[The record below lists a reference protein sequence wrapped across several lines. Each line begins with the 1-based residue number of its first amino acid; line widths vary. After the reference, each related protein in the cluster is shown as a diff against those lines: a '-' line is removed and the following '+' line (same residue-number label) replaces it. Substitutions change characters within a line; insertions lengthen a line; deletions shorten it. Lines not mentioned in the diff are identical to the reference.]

1 MEIMDVALRE
11 RERTQMKLKAVAVAI
26 VFFAISV
33 PVLSAPN
40 TKASFESLKALAG
53 QWDAKDPSGKQQTIT
68 WKVVSGGSV
77 VMESMQE
84 ESMVTMYHVDNS
96 RLMMTHYCAA
106 QNQPRMQAQVSDDG
120 KTFTFDFIDATN
132 LASPS
137 DGHMR
142 KLVLTIQD
150 KDHFTEQ
157 WFFAQKGKAEDH
169 GVFQLTRKQ

>member
-1 MEIMDVALRE
+1 
-11 RERTQMKLKAVAVAI
+11 MKLKAVAMAI
-26 VFFAISV
+26 AFIAISV

-40 TKASFESLKALAG
+40 AKASFESLKALAG
-53 QWDAKDPSGKQQTIT
+53 QWDAKDGSGRQQTIT

-84 ESMVTMYHVDNS
+84 ESMVSMFHMDNS

-132 LASPS
+132 LASPA

-142 KLVLTIQD
+142 KLILTIQD

-157 WFFAQKGKAEDH
+157 WFFAQKGKEDDH
-169 GVFQLTRKQ
+169 GVFQLTRKK

>member
-1 MEIMDVALRE
+1 MHKALSE
-11 RERTQMKLKAVAVAI
+11 RGRKQMKLKALAVAI
-26 VFFAISV
+26 VFFTISV

-40 TKASFESLKALAG
+40 AKTSFESLKALAG

-68 WKVVSGGSV
+68 WKVVSAGSV

-84 ESMVTMYHVDNS
+84 ESMVTMYHVDNN
-96 RLMMTHYCAA
+96 RLMLTHYCAA
-106 QNQPRMQAQVSDDG
+106 QNQPRMQAQASEDG

-132 LASPS
+132 LASPEA
-137 DGHMR
+137 GHMR

-157 WFFAQKGKAEDH
+157 WFFAQKGKSEDH
-169 GVFQLTRKQ
+169 GMFQLTRKQ

>member
-1 MEIMDVALRE
+1 MKFKIIAAAVTFLALS
-11 RERTQMKLKAVAVAI
+11 L
-26 VFFAISV
+26 

-40 TKASFESLKALAG
+40 VKASFESLKTLAG

-84 ESMVTMYHVDNS
+84 ESMVSMFHLDNN

-106 QNQPRMQAQVSDDG
+106 QNQPRMQAQVSEDG
-120 KTFTFDFIDATN
+120 KTFTFSFLDATN
-132 LASPS
+132 LSSPDS
-137 DGHMR
+137 GHMR

-150 KDHFTEQ
+150 KDHFSEE
-157 WFFAQKGKAEDH
+157 WFFAQKGKEDDH
-169 GVFQLTRKQ
+169 GVFQLTRRQ

>member
-1 MEIMDVALRE
+1 MILKTIAIVVAL
-11 RERTQMKLKAVAVAI
+11 
-26 VFFAISV
+26 FALSV

-40 TKASFESLKALAG
+40 AKASFENLKVLAG
-53 QWDAKDPSGKQQTIT
+53 QWETKDPSGKRQIIT

-77 VMESMQE
+77 LMESMEE
-84 ESMVTMYHVDNS
+84 ESMVTMYHVDNN
-96 RLMMTHYCAA
+96 RLLLTHYCSA

-132 LASPS
+132 MASPN

-157 WFFAQKGKAEDH
+157 WFFTQKGKDLDH

>member
-1 MEIMDVALRE
+1 
-11 RERTQMKLKAVAVAI
+11 MKLKTLAI
-26 VFFAISV
+26 AITLFALSV
-33 PVLSAPN
+33 SMVSAPN
-40 TKASFESLKALAG
+40 AKASFENLKALAG

-77 VMESMQE
+77 LMESMQE
-84 ESMVTMYHVDNS
+84 ESMVTMYHVDNN
-96 RLMMTHYCAA
+96 RLLLTHYCAA
-106 QNQPRMQAQVSDDG
+106 QNQPRMQATVSDDG

-132 LASPS
+132 LASPN

>member
-1 MEIMDVALRE
+1 
-11 RERTQMKLKAVAVAI
+11 MKLKTFAIAI
-26 VFFAISV
+26 VLFALSL

-40 TKASFESLKALAG
+40 AKASFESLKTLTG
-53 QWDAKDPSGKQQTIT
+53 EWESKDSSGKMQNVS
-68 WKVVSGGSV
+68 WKAVSGGSV
-77 VMESMQE
+77 LMESMQE
-84 ESMVTMYHVDNS
+84 DSMVTMYHVDNN
-96 RLMMTHYCAA
+96 RLLLTHYCAA
-106 QNQPRMQAQVSDDG
+106 QNQPRMQATVSDDG

-132 LASPS
+132 LASPA

-157 WFFAQKGKAEDH
+157 WFFAQKGKDLDH

>member
-1 MEIMDVALRE
+1 MKFKAIAVAL
-11 RERTQMKLKAVAVAI
+11 AFVAV
-26 VFFAISV
+26 SV
-33 PVLSAPN
+33 SMLSAPN
-40 TKASFESLKALAG
+40 AKASFDSLKALAG

-84 ESMVTMYHVDNS
+84 ESMVSMFHMDNS

-106 QNQPRMQAQVSDDG
+106 QNQPRMAARVSDDG
-120 KTFTFDFIDATN
+120 KTFTFDFIDGTN
-132 LASPS
+132 LANP
-137 DGHMR
+137 DAAHMH
-142 KLVLTIQD
+142 KLILTIQD

-157 WFFAQKGKAEDH
+157 WFFTQKGKDDDH

>member
-1 MEIMDVALRE
+1 
-11 RERTQMKLKAVAVAI
+11 MKFKAIAVVIA
-26 VFFAISV
+26 FFVISV

-40 TKASFESLKALAG
+40 AKASFDSLKALAG

-84 ESMVTMYHVDNS
+84 ESMVSMFHMDNS
-96 RLMMTHYCAA
+96 RLMLTHYCAA
-106 QNQPRMQAQVSDDG
+106 QNQPRMAAKVSEDG
-120 KTFTFDFIDATN
+120 KTFTFDFIDGTN
-132 LASPS
+132 LASP
-137 DGHMR
+137 DAPHMH
-142 KLVLTIQD
+142 KLILTIQD

-157 WFFAQKGKAEDH
+157 WFFAQKGKDADH

>member
-1 MEIMDVALRE
+1 
-11 RERTQMKLKAVAVAI
+11 MKLKALTIAALFVAV
-26 VFFAISV
+26 SV

-40 TKASFESLKALAG
+40 AKTSFESLKALAG

-77 VMESMQE
+77 LMESMQE
-84 ESMVTMYHVDNS
+84 ESMVTMYHVDNN
-96 RLMMTHYCAA
+96 RLMLTHYCAA
-106 QNQPRMQAQVSDDG
+106 QNQPRMAAKMSDDG

-132 LASPS
+132 LASAA
-137 DGHMR
+137 DGHMH

-157 WFFAQKGKAEDH
+157 WFFAQKGKDADH
-169 GVFQLTRKQ
+169 GVFQFTRKQ

>member
-1 MEIMDVALRE
+1 
-11 RERTQMKLKAVAVAI
+11 MKLKAVIVAVLFVAT
-26 VFFAISV
+26 SV

-40 TKASFESLKALAG
+40 AKTSFESLKALAG
-53 QWDAKDPSGKQQTIT
+53 QWETKDPSGKQQTIT

-77 VMESMQE
+77 LMESMQE
-84 ESMVTMYHVDNS
+84 ESMVTMYHVDNN
-96 RLMMTHYCAA
+96 RLMLTHYCAA
-106 QNQPRMQAQVSDDG
+106 QNQPRMAAKVSDDG
-120 KTFTFDFIDATN
+120 KTFTFDFIDGTN
-132 LASPS
+132 IASPD

-157 WFFAQKGKAEDH
+157 WFFAQKGKDADH